1 MNIDKLT
8 LMTGTNIIIEGTP
21 VKIHQPTISEIALIG
36 EERFFYSLNS
46 FMINIDKIK
55 KTLEEKTE
63 DKEVAKELIKNINEY
78 IVLLQYLQ
86 TDEILVQDFELLC
99 NLLFIDYK
107 IQLLQGN
114 LIMKSLKSDLQDFQ
128 FDLEFFL
135 KLKDVIKE
143 IFKLNKITENSS
155 LNPKGK
161 LAEKI
166 ASKMQKTRAKIEKMN
181 GPKGADI
188 LSHYI
193 SILSIGTNALNI
205 STIKDLTIYQLY
217 DQLERFNLYSQYQ
230 SSTQAAM
237 AGAKVDIVDWLKK
250 I

>member
-181 GPKGADI
+181 GPKGVDI

>member
-1 MNIDKLT
+1 MNIDRLT
-8 LMTGTNIIIEGTP
+8 LMVGTNVVIEGTP

-78 IVLLQYLQ
+78 IILLQYLQ

-114 LIMKSLKSDLQDFQ
+114 LIMKSLNSGLQDIQ

-135 KLKDVIKE
+135 KLKDVVKE

-181 GPKGADI
+181 GPRKVDI